1 MLTFPLQSRF
11 SFEIVDCVN
20 VGEARMAEW
29 EAKMGWS
36 VCKECT
42 FEIRM
47 TKAAP

>member
-29 EAKMGWS
+29 EASENGMVGVQGMHVWN
-36 VCKECT
+36 
-42 FEIRM
+42 
-47 TKAAP
+47 